1 MDLNNW
7 LTKIKAHPATLILT
21 TLTALFAFTAT
32 ITKQY
37 ETIQGWYLGSY
48 TSSNEYQMLDKINV
62 TLTHATIINT
72 LGEPQIKKSIE
83 KLGSTESFSEELYG
97 FPKFYVQVIYDSN
110 EEVIFYAVTS
120 RLASFHPPLPC
131 STSES
136 GLGEKTFHELNPD
149 FVTDNLVYAYAT
161 SKHYNYAESYY
172 AGGSCKYHNYYFG
185 YNDRT
190 GILYGDTQP
199 TPLYMQGVDEDEVLS
214 KFRNAAKPN
223 LYAVLKVGVDLYE
236 FLNPPW
242 ETEIGIL
249 FLDAENLP
257 N

>member
-7 LTKIKAHPATLILT
+7 LTKIKAHPATLIVT

-83 KLGSTESFSEELYG
+83 KLGSTESFTEELYG

-131 STSES
+131 STLEL
-136 GLGEKTFHELNPD
+136 GLGEQTFHELNPD

-214 KFRNAAKPN
+214 EFRNAAKPN

>member
-7 LTKIKAHPATLILT
+7 LTKIKAHPATLIVT

-37 ETIQGWYLGSY
+37 ETIQGWYIDSY

-62 TLTHATIINT
+62 TLTRSTIINT

-83 KLGSTESFSEELYG
+83 KLGSTESFTEELYG

-131 STSES
+131 STSEL
-136 GLGEKTFHELNPD
+136 GLGEQTFHELNPD
-149 FVTDNLVYAYAT
+149 FVTDNLIYAYAT

-172 AGGSCKYHNYYFG
+172 TGDSCKYHTY
-185 YNDRT
+185 
-190 GILYGDTQP
+190 
-199 TPLYMQGVDEDEVLS
+199 EDEVLS
-214 KFRNAAKPN
+214 EFRNAAKPN